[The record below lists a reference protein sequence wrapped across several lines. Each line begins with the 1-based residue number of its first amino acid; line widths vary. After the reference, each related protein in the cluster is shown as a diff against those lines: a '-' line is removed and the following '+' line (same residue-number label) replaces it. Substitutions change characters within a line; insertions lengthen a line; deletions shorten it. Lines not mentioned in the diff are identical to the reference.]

1 MTKTPKSAKREIIF
15 SIFAF
20 PADIGFY
27 IFIMLNM
34 LIHYIIRIY
43 KIFIYSDFYSIIISY
58 FIPEFLKTILSN
70 TTLYT
75 KYFYQ
80 FFRLLLLVN
89 IITKQKR
96 PIPGSQHTQKW
107 ARILTPCSK
116 QAGKHS
122 IT

>member
-1 MTKTPKSAKREIIF
+1 
-15 SIFAF
+15 
-20 PADIGFY
+20 
-27 IFIMLNM
+27 
-34 LIHYIIRIY
+34 
-43 KIFIYSDFYSIIISY
+43 IISH

-80 FFRLLLLVN
+80 LFRLLLLVN

-96 PIPGSQHTQKW
+96 LIPASQHTPKW